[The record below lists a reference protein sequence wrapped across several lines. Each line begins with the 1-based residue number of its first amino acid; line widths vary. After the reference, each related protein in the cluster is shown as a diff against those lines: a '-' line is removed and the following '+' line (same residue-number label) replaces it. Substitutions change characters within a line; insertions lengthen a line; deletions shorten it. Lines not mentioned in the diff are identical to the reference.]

1 MNSGKKS
8 GLISLFKEENEWVT
22 FIWCFSHRLELA
34 LKDSLKDS
42 IELVDE
48 SLMYLYY
55 FYKKSSKK
63 HRELKDLY
71 QLMKGQYEFHEDG
84 VRPVKATGTQWIDHK
99 LHAIEQLVDKFGLY
113 YQHIQHA
120 IPEIKSSKDHATLQ
134 GKFEKLINAKVLF
147 TLDFLVTF
155 SLLLKHL
162 A

>member
-1 MNSGKKS
+1 
-8 GLISLFKEENEWVT
+8 
-22 FIWCFSHRLELA
+22 
-34 LKDSLKDS
+34 
-42 IELVDE
+42 
-48 SLMYLYY
+48 MYLYY
-55 FYKKSSKK
+55 LYKKSSKK

-99 LHAIEQLVDKFGLY
+99 LHAIERLVDKFGLY

-134 GKFEKLINAKVLF
+134 GKFEKLIDTKVLF